1 MTGRRGVMGGGGG
14 GGELLY
20 KMNGG
25 SLSYLSG
32 IKPEKVHSGNFCG
45 TFESNEPIKND
56 MR

>member
-1 MTGRRGVMGGGGG
+1 MGGG